1 MPSKKKVK
9 VFDQYSDAFIYCV
22 NNEIKKYKICKY
34 HTRPNTMRDWVVMK
48 NGQVLKV

>member
-22 NNEIKKYKICKY
+22 NNEIKILLNIEQKFDTFDEAKQKILNFTK
-34 HTRPNTMRDWVVMK
+34 
-48 NGQVLKV
+48 